1 LLHQKSNELRIDGD
15 TCRQAASGA
24 YPMANSALHVVNFF
38 RTQRYLESRAV
49 SHSRKGGASVT
60 QVDVRE
66 ADAVRDRPG
75 EVEDTELIAR
85 IARGDRSALE
95 TLYARHQAALL
106 AYLLHFTFDRGV
118 AEELL
123 QDTLVA
129 VWKNAHGFAGR
140 SSVGA
145 WLFGIARRRAYK
157 RLRRRAPPLLALDAA
172 DDVVDTEPEPEA
184 ALLAS
189 ADRAEV
195 AQAVARL
202 AVAHQEVLL
211 LTFVHQLSYAEIADV
226 LGVPLGTVKSR
237 LNHAKRALRDLLRAA
252 PSRDEGDR

>member
-1 LLHQKSNELRIDGD
+1 
-15 TCRQAASGA
+15 
-24 YPMANSALHVVNFF
+24 
-38 RTQRYLESRAV
+38 
-49 SHSRKGGASVT
+49 
-60 QVDVRE
+60 VDVRE

-95 TLYARHQAALL
+95 TLYARHQSALL
-106 AYLLHFTFDRGV
+106 TYLLHLTSDHGV

-129 VWKNAHGFAGR
+129 VWKNAGGFAGR

-157 RLRRRAPPLLALDAA
+157 RLRRYEPPLLALDLA
-172 DDVVDTEPEPEA
+172 DDVADTAPSPEA

-189 ADRAEV
+189 ADSAEI
-195 AQAVARL
+195 AQAVTRL
-202 AVAHQEVLL
+202 AAPHQEVLL

-237 LNHAKRALRDLLRAA
+237 LNHAKRALRHLLHAARA
-252 PSRDEGDR
+252 RDEGDR